1 MELISASQVTRAN
14 QAEALQALLG
24 INPDFASFAPL
35 AGRVVVMDDGVMAIP
50 VSPSLLVKY
59 QDFNDDDEFINV
71 GPGEAFTFPLAMG
84 EAELDAKFVAN
95 RLVKVFQEHSFQL
108 DGVVQ
113 SVQIITLSDPKVFDQ
128 FPEAETMSK
137 VLDAILRE
145 PLMAELKA
153 QGPAAMLAAL
163 MGRRGQ

>member
-1 MELISASQVTRAN
+1 MKLTSASQVTRAN

-35 AGRVVVMDDGVMAIP
+35 AGRVVVMDDGTMAIP

-84 EAELDAKFVAN
+84 EDELDAKIVAN

-108 DGVVQ
+108 DGAVQ
-113 SVQIITLSDPKVFDQ
+113 SIQILTLNDPKVFDQ
-128 FPEAETMSK
+128 FPEAESMTQ

-145 PLMAELKA
+145 PLKAELKA
-153 QGPAAMLAAL
+153 QGPLAMLAAL
-163 MGRRGQ
+163 LGNRGQ

>member
-1 MELISASQVTRAN
+1 MELTSASQVTRAN
-14 QAEALQALLG
+14 QAEALQALFG

-35 AGRVVVMDDGVMAIP
+35 AGRVVVMDDGTMAIP
-50 VSPSLLVKY
+50 VSPSLLVRY

-95 RLVKVFQEHSFQL
+95 RLVKVFQEHSLKL
-108 DGVVQ
+108 DGAVQ
-113 SVQIITLSDPKVFDQ
+113 SIQLLTMNDPKVFDQ
-128 FPEAETMSK
+128 FPEAENMTQ

-145 PLMAELKA
+145 PMMAELKA
-153 QGPAAMLAAL
+153 NNPMAMLAAL
-163 MGRRGQ
+163 MGRQGQ